1 MILQML
7 HLVNEFVNEEDP
19 IDASIKQGTADLCAC
34 YACLSDSAPFAGVRL
49 AKHSGRFTKRGSTF
63 TSSQDS
69 ICSRRYV
76 RNPHQG
82 APLQHGHTGTR
93 SLAAT

>member
-1 MILQML
+1 MILQMQ
-7 HLVNEFVNEEDP
+7 HLVYEFVNEDDP
-19 IDASIKQGTADLCAC
+19 IDASIKQGTADSCAC
-34 YACLSDSAPFAGVRL
+34 YACLSDSAPFAEVWL
-49 AKHSGRFTKRGSTF
+49 AKHSRRFTKRGS

-69 ICSRRYV
+69 ICSSRCV

-82 APLQHGHTGTR
+82 APLQHGHIGTR